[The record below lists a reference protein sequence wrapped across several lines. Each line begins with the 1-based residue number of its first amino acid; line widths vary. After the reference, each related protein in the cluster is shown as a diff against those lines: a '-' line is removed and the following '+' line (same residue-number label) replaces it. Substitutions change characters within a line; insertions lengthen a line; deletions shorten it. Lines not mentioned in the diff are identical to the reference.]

1 MLTKN
6 TFIVLLLLASVLLT
20 GCWDQWELRD
30 LSVVTGLAI
39 DKGENDEFILTMQ
52 VINPSEIA
60 AQEEGSGFTAAQNY
74 ETRASSIQEGFRKL
88 TQQAPR
94 RGYFSHIAALII
106 SEEVASEG
114 LSNFLDHFYRDHEI
128 RSDFFLLIARGESA
142 SDILSLLPP
151 IEELTSVNLKH
162 SLLYS
167 ENSYTAVKGVTLDDL
182 FEDLAARG
190 IDPVMEGVSTSGD
203 VATGKSIENRESV
216 KPSAYLYVGHSGFF
230 KADRFVGWL
239 DEDEVKGY
247 NYVMSENQDTP
258 ETLSCPDDG
267 TFVLETQSIEPNIIV
282 HSGNSPKINID
293 IKIHSTLSEMNCE
306 GIDVEKKES
315 KQLMEGIMNDEV
327 EALVNIAIQKSK
339 EERVDIFGLG
349 REVYRQ
355 KPRLWEE
362 LKSEW
367 YTHLA
372 EIPVHVNVNT
382 EVVGSGDVNNTFNV
396 RDYIDGD

>member
-1 MLTKN
+1 M
-6 TFIVLLLLASVLLT
+6 
-20 GCWDQWELRD
+20 
-30 LSVVTGLAI
+30 
-39 DKGENDEFILTMQ
+39 
-52 VINPSEIA
+52 
-60 AQEEGSGFTAAQNY
+60 Y
-74 ETRASSIQEGFRKL
+74 
-88 TQQAPR
+88 
-94 RGYFSHIAALII
+94 YSHIAALII
-106 SEEVASEG
+106 SEEIASDG

-182 FEDLAARG
+182 FEDLATRG

-203 VATGKSIENRESV
+203 VAIGKSIENRESV
-216 KPSAYLYVGHSGFF
+216 KPSAYLYVGHTGFF

-239 DEDEVKGY
+239 NEDEVKGY

-258 ETLSCPDDG
+258 ETLSCPNSG
-267 TFVLETQSIEPNIIV
+267 TFVVETQRIEPEITV
-282 HSGNSPKINID
+282 HTDGSPTIDIN

-306 GIDVEKKES
+306 GIDIEKMES
-315 KQLMEGIMNDEV
+315 KQLMEGIMNDKV
-327 EALVNIAIQKSK
+327 EALVNVAIQKSK

-349 REVYRQ
+349 REIYREQ
-355 KPRLWEE
+355 PRLWKQ
-362 LKSEW
+362 LKGEW
-367 YTHLA
+367 YSHLA

-382 EVVGSGDVNNTFNV
+382 EIVGSGDVNNTFNV